1 LQPGTTISES
11 TWLSASSIYLTFDA
25 LKELYR
31 PGEETGWKY
40 FSSSKKIAWK
50 TGTSHGLR
58 DGWAVGVNPDYA
70 VGVWVGNADGEGR
83 PGLTGTETAAPI
95 LFDLFALLP
104 GKTWFDTP
112 ESEMQRISVCSKS
125 GYRPSEFCEKV
136 DTMWVDKSGLVTS
149 ACPFH
154 KKIHLSQDRKW
165 RVHSGCEELNKM
177 IPSNWFILPP
187 VQAYYYQRGNE
198 YLPLPPFK
206 KGCDSNTISNTFDLI
221 YPKQNTKIFIPRQL
235 VGNNGQVVFEAVHS
249 DPNAVIYWHMDGI
262 FFGKTTKTHNLG
274 LNPEHGSHEL
284 TLIDSR
290 GESITR
296 SFEVL

>member
-1 LQPGTTISES
+1 
-11 TWLSASSIYLTFDA
+11 
-25 LKELYR
+25 
-31 PGEETGWKY
+31 
-40 FSSSKKIAWK
+40 
-50 TGTSHGLR
+50 
-58 DGWAVGVNPDYA
+58 
-70 VGVWVGNADGEGR
+70 
-83 PGLTGTETAAPI
+83 
-95 LFDLFALLP
+95 
-104 GKTWFDTP
+104 
-112 ESEMQRISVCSKS
+112 
-125 GYRPSEFCEKV
+125 
-136 DTMWVDKSGLVTS
+136 MWVDKSGLGTS

-221 YPKQNTKIFIPRQL
+221 YPKQNAKIFIPRQL
-235 VGNNGQVVFEAVHS
+235 GGNNGQVIFEAVHS
-249 DPNAVIYWHMDGI
+249 DPSAVIYWHMDGI
-262 FFGKTTKTHNLG
+262 FFGKTTQTHSLG